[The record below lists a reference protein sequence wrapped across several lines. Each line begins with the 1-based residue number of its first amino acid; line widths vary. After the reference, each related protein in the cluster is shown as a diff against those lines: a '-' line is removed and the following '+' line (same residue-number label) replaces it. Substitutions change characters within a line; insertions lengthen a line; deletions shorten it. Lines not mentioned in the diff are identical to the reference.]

1 MVNEVIARRDLP
13 HLFVARQWVSR
24 SVARRAGSAYA
35 SPRVESIGERKRAV
49 QVGLIVLASAAALAA
64 LWLARDVV
72 LLAFLGVLIGV
83 VFSFPVG
90 WLSRVMPRGVALL
103 VVLVALV
110 GAAAGIA
117 ALAAPTLERE
127 IDQLRESAPR
137 AIEKAQGW
145 VRRVQSAAGG
155 GEKKGGGTAQK
166 APEVAAKVG
175 EKAVPALV
183 AVVSGITSII
193 LVIVLGAFLVYQPE
207 VYRRGIRLMVPRE
220 HETVFDEAWRRTSLG
235 LRKWVGGII
244 VSMTLMGTLTAV
256 ALALVGIEEWLLLG
270 VLTFLGTFVP
280 YVGAVASAVPGL
292 LAGLAQSP
300 RHFALAAAVYVGVHL
315 VEGYLVEPLV
325 MKRAVD
331 IRPALLLVG
340 QGMFGA
346 VFGLMGIVVA
356 TPTLVCAQVLTQ
368 YLWIERRLGKERF
381 GD

>member
-1 MVNEVIARRDLP
+1 M
-13 HLFVARQWVSR
+13 
-24 SVARRAGSAYA
+24 
-35 SPRVESIGERKRAV
+35 ESIAERKRAV

-64 LWLARDVV
+64 LWLAREIV

-90 WLSRVMPRGVALL
+90 WLSRVMSRGMALL
-103 VVLVALV
+103 LVLVGLV
-110 GAAAGIA
+110 GAAVGIA
-117 ALAAPTLERE
+117 ALAAPTLEKE

-137 AIEKAQGW
+137 AIQKAQGW
-145 VRRVQSAAGG
+145 VRRVQSATGG
-155 GEKKGGGTAQK
+155 SRDKGGGTAQK

-175 EKAVPALV
+175 EKAVPAVV
-183 AVVSGITSII
+183 AVVSGVTSII

-207 VYRRGIRLMVPRE
+207 VYRRGVRLMVPRE
-220 HETVFDEAWRRTSLG
+220 HEAVFDEAWRRTSQG
-235 LRKWVGGII
+235 LRKWVGGIV

-256 ALALVGIEEWLLLG
+256 ALSLVGIEEWLLLG

-300 RHFALAAAVYVGVHL
+300 RHFALAGAVYVGVHL

-325 MKRAVD
+325 MKRAVE
-331 IRPALLLVG
+331 IRPALMLVG
-340 QGMFGA
+340 QGVFGA

-356 TPTLVCAQVLTQ
+356 TPMLVCAQVLIQ
-368 YLWIERRLGKERF
+368 YLWIERHLGKERF

>member
-1 MVNEVIARRDLP
+1 VDLIA
-13 HLFVARQWVSR
+13 
-24 SVARRAGSAYA
+24 
-35 SPRVESIGERKRAV
+35 ERKRAV
-49 QVGLIVLASAAALAA
+49 QVGLIVLASAAALVA
-64 LWLARDVV
+64 LWLAREVV

-103 VVLVALV
+103 IVLVALV
-110 GAAAGIA
+110 GAAIGIA
-117 ALAAPTLERE
+117 ALAAPTLEKE

-137 AIEKAQGW
+137 AIQKAQSW
-145 VRRVQSAAGG
+145 VRSVQSATGG
-155 GEKKGGGTAQK
+155 GQDKGGGTAQK

-207 VYRRGIRLMVPRE
+207 VYRRGVRLMIPRE
-220 HETVFDEAWRRTSLG
+220 HEAVFDEAWRRTSLG
-235 LRKWVGGII
+235 LRKWVGGIV

-280 YVGAVASAVPGL
+280 YVGAVASSVPGL

-300 RHFALAAAVYVGVHL
+300 RHFALAGAVYVGVHL

-325 MKRAVD
+325 MKQAVD

-346 VFGLMGIVVA
+346 VFGLKGIVVA
-356 TPTLVCAQVLTQ
+356 TPMLVCAQVLTQ
-368 YLWIERRLGKERF
+368 YLWIERRLGK
-381 GD
+381 